1 MNEDWLFRWPLQSQ
15 PVTRGD
21 WVLEKAACLHLTFHE
36 KCNYIVFTMKAT
48 IVKIGNSK
56 GIRIPKAV
64 FEQCGFGKEVELQV
78 HNHELI
84 IRSAHRAREA
94 WDQAFATM
102 AQHGDDELVD
112 QVAESASA
120 WDEEEWEW

>member
-1 MNEDWLFRWPLQSQ
+1 
-15 PVTRGD
+15 
-21 WVLEKAACLHLTFHE
+21 
-36 KCNYIVFTMKAT
+36 MKAT

-78 HNHELI
+78 HNQELI
-84 IRSAHRAREA
+84 IRSAHRAREG

-112 QVAESASA
+112 RVAESAST